1 MDNISV
7 WKQSFLQKSM
17 VVDPDNFP
25 FMVVGNKS
33 DLDGSNRVVNF
44 EQAQQVVKELG
55 EDIDIIETSA
65 KDNSNVNSAFMMLAR
80 KALKR

>member
-1 MDNISV
+1 MV
-7 WKQSFLQKSM
+7 KQ
-17 VVDPDNFP
+17 
-25 FMVVGNKS
+25 
-33 DLDGSNRVVNF
+33 
-44 EQAQQVVKELG
+44 LG

>member
-80 KALKR
+80 